1 MILVLVFLSPIL
13 GLMIVSIRNKMVKES
28 CRERDLFGWFMTVL
42 FCALFLLMIWGVI
55 QMCAIEVVN
64 DAMITQQTVDAFR
77 AQKNMTANYEVTA
90 LNIKVIELNQK
101 IVREKY
107 WYDHPLTNW
116 LYRGSSIKDLKFVQ

>member
-1 MILVLVFLSPIL
+1 MILVLAFLSPIL
-13 GLMIVSIRNKMVKES
+13 GLITVGIRNKITKE
-28 CRERDLFGWFMTVL
+28 RYGWDSMGWVTAVFFSTI
-42 FCALFLLMIWGVI
+42 FLLMIWFII

-90 LNIKVIELNQK
+90 LNIKVIELNQR
-101 IVREKY
+101 IVCEKY

-116 LYRGSSIKDLKFVQ
+116 LYRGSSIKDIAFIQ